1 METSSEAASATPWS
15 MAAREPCRAGER
27 RHAVDAN
34 PGNSERRQIP
44 HIGIEGTLTRLHRRL
59 GADVC

>member
-1 METSSEAASATPWS
+1 MDASEAASASPRS
-15 MAAREPCRAGER
+15 MACCENRAGR
-27 RHAVDAN
+27 VKAARVDAN

-44 HIGIEGTLTRLHRRL
+44 HIGIEGTLPRLHRRL